1 MSTVVLE
8 VRSLADS
15 LADAAATM
23 EGEGAEQEARIAF
36 ATPEL
41 LWEVLTAERWALL
54 KAVAGAGPV
63 SIEQAA
69 ARTGRNLGTVRADV
83 DALAQAG
90 ILERV
95 AGEGVEFPYDTV
107 RVEFLLRAA

>member
-1 MSTVVLE
+1 M
-8 VRSLADS
+8 
-15 LADAAATM
+15 
-23 EGEGAEQEARIAF
+23 
-36 ATPEL
+36 
-41 LWEVLTAERWALL
+41 
-54 KAVAGAGPV
+54 
-63 SIEQAA
+63 
-69 ARTGRNLGTVRADV
+69 GTVRADV